1 MYVRTDYAL
10 WKNYCPPSNSYTV
23 VDTKNTTPYEKQPT
37 DEYASSYT
45 GEYALP
51 HTQEKKRRKDT
62 KEKKNGKEGDIAP
75 SSSQP
80 PSQQESISGL
90 SQEEF
95 NAELAEKL
103 KEAWN
108 NGVGE
113 LNPKI
118 MSLEPGTKRS
128 RNVIKIWKYKKFR
141 EKYKKAI
148 EIVNESEYLSGR
160 SRKWIANFDWFIE
173 RESFDKIIE
182 GNYKTLVKKDDDE
195 GFIYG
200 DDIEA
205 KDALS

>member
-1 MYVRTDYAL
+1 M
-10 WKNYCPPSNSYTV
+10 
-23 VDTKNTTPYEKQPT
+23 TTLLYGMQTPQYDSVAECK
-37 DEYASSYT
+37 S
-45 GEYALP
+45 
-51 HTQEKKRRKDT
+51 
-62 KEKKNGKEGDIAP
+62 EKKNGKEGDIAP
-75 SSSQP
+75 SNSEP
-80 PSQQESISGL
+80 PSQQASISGL

-108 NGVGE
+108 NGVAE

-141 EKYKKAI
+141 EKYQKAI

-173 RESFDKIIE
+173 RKNFDKIIE
-182 GNYKTLVKKDDDE
+182 GNFKNFVKKDDDS
-195 GFIYG
+195 GFILG
-200 DDIEA
+200 DDRKIKHA
-205 KDALS
+205 N